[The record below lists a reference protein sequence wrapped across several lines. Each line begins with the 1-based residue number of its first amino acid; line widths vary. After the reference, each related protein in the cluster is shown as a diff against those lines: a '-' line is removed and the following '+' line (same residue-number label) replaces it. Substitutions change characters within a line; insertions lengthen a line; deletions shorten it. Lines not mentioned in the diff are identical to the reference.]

1 MLEKIQSMSPDLLLA
16 VALLL
21 LALALLSLGLG
32 LAGRAMRARK
42 RAQEVERVMA
52 LREGQADA
60 GTRPHLEDRLQHVVQ
75 EAAAL
80 GERWEQGKF
89 GDSLLAAED
98 KALIDLCGFANPGSA
113 RALFVFGRALLA
125 LVLPLFGWIFIGA
138 PAVLGNPFLGGFLIV
153 FAGFG
158 VGWML
163 PKWWLSRRAQ
173 ARKQAAADELP
184 LLLDLLRLLQGVG
197 LSIDQSLYVIVNDF
211 REVMPVLSYEFQ
223 LATEQYAHG
232 RTREQSFQRLA
243 KNFENDDLGAICA
256 LIDQV
261 DRHGGAVQ
269 EPLTQFA
276 ERLREKRRLGL
287 KEKVGK
293 LTVKMTGVMV
303 MTLLPALL
311 IVTGGAGFLAVL
323 RGLSRMGGA

>member
-1 MLEKIQSMSPDLLLA
+1 MLEKIQAVNPNLLLA
-16 VALLL
+16 IAVLLV
-21 LALALLSLGLG
+21 ALALLTLGLG
-32 LAGRAMRARK
+32 LAGRALRARK

-52 LREGQADA
+52 LHAGQVSDGA
-60 GTRPHLEDRLQHVVQ
+60 RPQLEERLQHVVQ

-98 KALIDLCGFANPGSA
+98 KALIDLCGFANPGRA
-113 RALFVFGRALLA
+113 RALFVFGRTLLA
-125 LVLPLFGWIFIGA
+125 LALPLLGWLFIGT
-138 PAVLGNPFLGGFLIV
+138 PAVLGNPLLGGVLIV
-153 FAGFG
+153 FFGFG
-158 VGWML
+158 LGWML
-163 PKWWLSRRAQ
+163 PKWWLSGRAQ
-173 ARKQAAADELP
+173 ARKLAAGDELS
-184 LLLDLLRLLQGVG
+184 LLVDLLRLLQGVG

-211 REVMPVLSYEFQ
+211 REVMPVLSHELQ

-243 KNFENDDLGAICA
+243 KGFGNDDLAAICA

-276 ERLREKRRLGL
+276 DRLREKRRLGL

-303 MTLLPALL
+303 LTLLPALL
-311 IVTGGAGFLAVL
+311 IVTGGAGFLAIL